1 MIIIITDTNVFIDLI
16 QSGALDYFFQLPYDI
31 RTTDL
36 VMEEVKLPEQQSMLE
51 KFRSDGRLTVL
62 ELDAGEI
69 RAALELQT
77 QTALNRITDRS
88 VLLKAIHLQCL
99 VLSGDGALRKEC
111 ERRGLRVHGSIW
123 VIREIW
129 QASFGDKEILSVMLD
144 ELKHNSRLP
153 GHELEKL
160 RREITGDNA

>member
-16 QSGALDYFFQLPYDI
+16 KAGALDYFFLLQYDI

-36 VMEEVKLPEQQSMLE
+36 VVEEIERPEQQSLLE
-51 KFRSDGRLTVL
+51 KFISDGRLAVL

-69 RAALELQT
+69 FEALQLQT

-88 VLLKAIHLQCL
+88 VLLKAIHLQCT

-111 ERRGLRVHGSIW
+111 EQRGLQVHGSIW

-129 QASFGDKEILSVMLD
+129 LAGLGDSVQLLAMVD
-144 ELKHNSRLP
+144 ELMNNTRLP

-160 RREITGDNA
+160 RREINGDDA

>member
-36 VMEEVKLPEQQSMLE
+36 VLEEIKRPEQQSALD
-51 KFRSDGRLTVL
+51 KFRSDGHLTVL

-69 RAALELQT
+69 REALELQT
-77 QTALNRITDRS
+77 QTTLNRITDRS
-88 VLLKAIHLQCL
+88 VLLKAIHLQCP

-111 ERRGLRVHGSIW
+111 ERRGLQVHGSIW

-129 QASFGDKEILSVMLD
+129 LAGLGNSEVLSVMLD
-144 ELKHNSRLP
+144 ALMNNSRLP

-160 RREITGDNA
+160 RREISGGDA

>member
-1 MIIIITDTNVFIDLI
+1 MTIIITDTNVFIDLI
-16 QSGALDYFFQLPYDI
+16 QSGALDYFFQLSYDI

-36 VMEEVKLPEQQSMLE
+36 VLEEIQRPEQQSVLE
-51 KFRSDGRLTVL
+51 KFRTDGRLAVL
-62 ELDAGEI
+62 ELDADDI
-69 RAALELQT
+69 RAALELPT

-88 VLLKAIHLQCL
+88 VLLKAIQLQCT

-111 ERRGLRVHGSIW
+111 ERRGLEVHGSIW

-129 QASFGDKEILSVMLD
+129 RVGLGDSAQLLAMVDGLM
-144 ELKHNSRLP
+144 NNTRLP

-160 RREITGDNA
+160 RREIAGDDA